1 MICLNIHNVFSLIFF
16 VFFFFY
22 GFNARDCLFNTLT
35 FSMAFVSMFP
45 LLRLVFITFFF
56 QLPCMFVSVVDCCA
70 CACMCWNFTW
80 FRFWKRADN
89 FSKSQN
95 CNEKKLISFNQKAH
109 ISNLS
114 RRKKRSGKKIANEY
128 DESKQN
134 MFPVMTNTAHI
145 AWCTNICALWQK
157 WRILLS
163 EYFETRAVVNE
174 SNNQVYT
181 VISLIFV
188 FLVVFFFCCAN
199 KLQFR
204 NSNGHFLSCTHK
216 SMWTCSQIG

>member
-56 QLPCMFVSVVDCCA
+56 SIALHVCECSWLLCVCVYVLEFYLISIL
-70 CACMCWNFTW
+70 
-80 FRFWKRADN
+80 
-89 FSKSQN
+89 KSQN

-114 RRKKRSGKKIANEY
+114 RRRKRSGKKIANEY